1 MAFEGDSRARV
12 SIRSYYFVDNWD
24 GSSGAYGLGSVAVAV
39 VGVRENARDS
49 GKEEKKAAELN
60 HRKNIEGVERQ
71 LAWGNPHGQ

>member
-1 MAFEGDSRARV
+1 MAYQGDSRARV

-24 GSSGAYGLGSVAVAV
+24 SSSGAYRLGAVAVA
-39 VGVRENARDS
+39 GVRENARDS

-60 HRKNIEGVERQ
+60 HREKIEGAERQ